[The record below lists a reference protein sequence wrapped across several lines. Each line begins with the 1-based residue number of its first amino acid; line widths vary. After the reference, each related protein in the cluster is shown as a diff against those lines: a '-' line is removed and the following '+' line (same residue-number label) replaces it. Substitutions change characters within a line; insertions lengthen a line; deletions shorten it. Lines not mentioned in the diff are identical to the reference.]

1 MKVYGYLRVSTD
13 KQSDSLASQESL
25 VEDYFE
31 RMKKLG
37 DLPEDT
43 TFSGCFA
50 DEDKSGSTPLFE
62 RPAGYEMLKVIRP
75 GDHIIVAKHDRAF
88 RCMMDACTTIKQ
100 LQTQDVELHMINLG
114 VSPSNPIGKFVFHIM
129 SAFAEL
135 EVEFIRARIKDALA
149 HRKRTGRPVNQ
160 STPLGYKR
168 QKVEGEV
175 RFVPNRDEVAMCY
188 EIRDLRD
195 AGLSWPECAT
205 TIAKEHGWKCP
216 STGTDWSVRLAKRAY
231 QATLDNFP
239 RYDGR
244 TLDDFSENHR
254 QRQHDIAMSDRVD
267 V

>member
-1 MKVYGYLRVSTD
+1 MKVYGYVRVSTD

-188 EIRDLRD
+188 QIRELRD

-205 TIAKEHGWKCP
+205 TVAKEHGWKCP

-254 QRQHDIAMSDRVD
+254 QRQHEIAMSDRVD

>member
-1 MKVYGYLRVSTD
+1 MKVYGYTRVSTD

-25 VEDYFE
+25 IKDYFE

-37 DLPEDT
+37 DLPEECE
-43 TFSGCFA
+43 FGGCFA

-100 LQTQDVELHMINLG
+100 LQNQDVELHLINLG
-114 VSPSNPIGKFVFHIM
+114 INPGTPIGKFVFHVM

-135 EVEFIRARIKDALA
+135 EVEFIRERIREALA

-160 STPLGYKR
+160 STPIGYQRK
-168 QKVEGEV
+168 KIEGEI

-188 EIRDLRD
+188 QIRDLRD
-195 AGLSWPECAT
+195 SGLSWPACAS
-205 TIAKEHGWKCP
+205 AVAREHGWNMP
-216 STGTDWSVRLAKRAY
+216 STGTPWSVRLAKRAY
-231 QATLDNFP
+231 KAALDNFP

-244 TLDDFSENHR
+244 TLEDFTVNHR
-254 QRQHDIAMSDRVD
+254 QRQHDVAMNDRGEV
-267 V
+267 

>member
-135 EVEFIRARIKDALA
+135 EVEFIRARINDALA